1 MSSFCDYNDVYSL
14 VRGDITV
21 IASSATQVAF
31 KNCAPFTKHITKID
45 GTTIN
50 DAEDL
55 DLVMLMYNLIEYT
68 LNYSEKSQKVYDFIQ
83 KIRQLILIT
92 ILQTLFNFNSSK
104 FNAELLERVADLLV
118 SNFELLVADRA
129 NWIL

>member
-1 MSSFCDYNDVYSL
+1 
-14 VRGDITV
+14 
-21 IASSATQVAF
+21 
-31 KNCAPFTKHITKID
+31 
-45 GTTIN
+45 
-50 DAEDL
+50 
-55 DLVMLMYNLIEYT
+55 MYNLIEYT
-68 LNYSEKSQKVYDFIQ
+68 LNCSEKSQEFCDFIQ

>member
-1 MSSFCDYNDVYSL
+1 
-14 VRGDITV
+14 
-21 IASSATQVAF
+21 
-31 KNCAPFTKHITKID
+31 
-45 GTTIN
+45 
-50 DAEDL
+50 
-55 DLVMLMYNLIEYT
+55 MYNLIEYT
-68 LNYSEKSQKVYDFIQ
+68 LNYSEKSQEVYDFIQ

-118 SNFELLVADRA
+118 LNFELLVADRA

>member
-1 MSSFCDYNDVYSL
+1 
-14 VRGDITV
+14 
-21 IASSATQVAF
+21 
-31 KNCAPFTKHITKID
+31 
-45 GTTIN
+45 
-50 DAEDL
+50 
-55 DLVMLMYNLIEYT
+55 MYNLIEYT
-68 LNYSEKSQKVYDFIQ
+68 LNYSEKSQDIYDFIQ

-118 SNFELLVADRA
+118 LNFELLVADRA

>member
-1 MSSFCDYNDVYSL
+1 
-14 VRGDITV
+14 
-21 IASSATQVAF
+21 
-31 KNCAPFTKHITKID
+31 
-45 GTTIN
+45 
-50 DAEDL
+50 
-55 DLVMLMYNLIEYT
+55 MLMYNLIEYT
-68 LNYSEKSQKVYDFIQ
+68 LNCSEKSQEFCDFIQ

>member
-1 MSSFCDYNDVYSL
+1 
-14 VRGDITV
+14 
-21 IASSATQVAF
+21 
-31 KNCAPFTKHITKID
+31 
-45 GTTIN
+45 
-50 DAEDL
+50 
-55 DLVMLMYNLIEYT
+55 MYNLIEYT
-68 LNYSEKSQKVYDFIQ
+68 LNCSEKSQEFCDFIQ

-118 SNFELLVADRA
+118 LNFELLVADRA

>member
-1 MSSFCDYNDVYSL
+1 
-14 VRGDITV
+14 
-21 IASSATQVAF
+21 
-31 KNCAPFTKHITKID
+31 
-45 GTTIN
+45 
-50 DAEDL
+50 
-55 DLVMLMYNLIEYT
+55 MLMYNLIEYT
-68 LNYSEKSQKVYDFIQ
+68 LNCSEKSQELCDFIQ

>member
-1 MSSFCDYNDVYSL
+1 M
-14 VRGDITV
+14 
-21 IASSATQVAF
+21 
-31 KNCAPFTKHITKID
+31 H
-45 GTTIN
+45 
-50 DAEDL
+50 
-55 DLVMLMYNLIEYT
+55 NLIEYT
-68 LNYSEKSQKVYDFIQ
+68 LNYSEKSQEVYDFIQ

-118 SNFELLVADRA
+118 LNFELLVADRA

>member
-1 MSSFCDYNDVYSL
+1 
-14 VRGDITV
+14 
-21 IASSATQVAF
+21 
-31 KNCAPFTKHITKID
+31 
-45 GTTIN
+45 
-50 DAEDL
+50 
-55 DLVMLMYNLIEYT
+55 MYNLIEYT
-68 LNYSEKSQKVYDFIQ
+68 LNYSEKSQEFYDFIQ